1 MTNFRTLFFFH
12 NFSKIRIH
20 FPWTFFWI
28 HSLWN
33 FSKIRIHP
41 RKNFAKF
48 PDEPPWTFATKFVK
62 IFSKIRIQ
70 PLWKIS
76 LFPWIQT
83 LKISRNFMNSDFEKF
98 SENPNSDFEKFSE
111 NFLNSCSLNSTKIW
125 IQTTS
130 VNLTWHDVTWRQFPG
145 KKVKGAK
152 MANSWT
158 ST

>member
-1 MTNFRTLFFFH
+1 MTDFRTLFFFH

-41 RKNFAKF
+41 RKNSQNFLMN
-48 PDEPPWTFATKFVK
+48 PLGL
-62 IFSKIRIQ
+62 SRRN
-70 PLWKIS
+70 LWKFFPKSEFNPFEKFHFSPEFRLWKFREIS
-76 LFPWIQT
+76 WIQT
-83 LKISRNFMNSDFEKF
+83 LKNFQKIRIQTLKKF
-98 SENPNSDFEKFSE
+98 RK

-130 VNLTWHDVTWRQFPG
+130 GNLTWHDVTWRQFPG